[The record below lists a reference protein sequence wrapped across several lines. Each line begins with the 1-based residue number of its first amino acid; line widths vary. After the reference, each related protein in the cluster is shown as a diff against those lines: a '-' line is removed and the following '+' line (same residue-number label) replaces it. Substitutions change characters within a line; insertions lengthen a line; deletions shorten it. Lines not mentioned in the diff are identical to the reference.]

1 VKVTEL
7 SLDQLKEAPWNP
19 NQMDEAMFQKL
30 RESLTRY
37 GLVQNL
43 VVRPVEEGCYEVLS
57 GNQRLQALRELQ
69 RSPVPCVVV
78 DLDDA
83 HARLLSQALNRIAGS
98 DDLGLRAELL
108 RRALEELPQSEV
120 LKLLPETVASLQAF
134 ASLGQQDLAGYL
146 MNWQQA
152 QVARLKHLT
161 FQFTPSQLEVIEE
174 ALSRVMPQAGKT
186 PGDNP
191 NPRGNALYLLCKS
204 YLELTGRDW

>member
-7 SLDQLKEAPWNP
+7 PLEQLKEAPWNP
-19 NQMDEAMFQKL
+19 NQMDQAMLSRL

-43 VVRPVEEGCYEVLS
+43 VARPLSNGSYEVLS
-57 GNQRLQALRELQ
+57 GNQRLQVLRELQ

-83 HARLLSQALNRIAGS
+83 HARLLSQALNRIQGE
-98 DDLGLRAELL
+98 DDLGLRAEMWKEILDQIPG
-108 RRALEELPQSEV
+108 AEV
-120 LKLLPETVASLQAF
+120 VKLLPETTQGLAAL

-146 MNWQQA
+146 QNWQQA

-161 FQFTPSQLEVIEE
+161 FQSTPAQLQVIEE
-174 ALSRVMPQAGKT
+174 ALARVMPQAGKT
-186 PGDNP
+186 PRDNP

-204 YLELTGRDW
+204 YLELTGRD